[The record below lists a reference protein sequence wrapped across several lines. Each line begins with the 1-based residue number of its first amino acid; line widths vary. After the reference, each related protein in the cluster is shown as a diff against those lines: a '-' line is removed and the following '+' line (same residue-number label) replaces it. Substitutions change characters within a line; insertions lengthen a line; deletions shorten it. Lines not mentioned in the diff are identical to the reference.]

1 MLSDGEDQEEVI
13 KVSNLVAKFENEI
26 RKQTPNQ
33 RLIRTVRQVNTKE
46 SCDKRLNN
54 ALQLTEFRDNS
65 L

>member
-33 RLIRTVRQVNTKE
+33 RLIRTVRQVHKH
-46 SCDKRLNN
+46 
-54 ALQLTEFRDNS
+54 
-65 L
+65 